1 MFREISTY
9 RRYEWTVVLFAAAI
23 FLGCIISPPSLM
35 DDVDAVQAT
44 IAHTMLT
51 TGDWVTPHLDG
62 VRYFEK
68 PPLKYWLIASAFKL
82 FGVHDY
88 VARLPL
94 ALVDVLLC
102 WLVFRMGVWAFGE
115 RAGFYAGL
123 TISTC
128 IGLFLFTRILIPD
141 SQLTFAI
148 TLALWSFMRALDPDE
163 RSPRALGLLMWA
175 SIAAAVLLKGL
186 IGALFPCGIALV
198 YLAVTRQLLRRDTW
212 RRLAPGWGILL
223 FFCLALPW
231 HILAIVRNPPYFN
244 FSLQSGPGNYRGFF
258 WAYFFNEH
266 ILRFINRRFPH
277 DYDTVPRSL
286 FWVLN
291 LLWLFPW
298 SVYLPT
304 LFQLKSSSNDRASQT
319 RLLSLCA
326 IGLVMLFFTFS
337 STQEYY
343 SMPIYPFAALLIGCG
358 MAMGNPQTS
367 AWVRRGNFLIIGVC
381 TAALLSI
388 LVILAHVWNLPTPG
402 DIAVALNSQSTSN
415 YTLSLGHMGDLTLQS
430 FAYLRAPL
438 ILAAV
443 ATAIGITGLLIF
455 ETRRGVIAI
464 ALMMVVFFHAAR
476 LAMVAFDPYL
486 SSRPLASA
494 LLDSP
499 PGKLIVS
506 DQYYSFSSVLFYTN
520 RSAYLLNGR
529 VQNLEYGSNAPDA
542 PPVFIANSDLARM
555 WRESQRYY
563 LLAEHEF
570 MPRIEAVVG
579 WKNFTVVEQSGGK
592 LLLTN
597 HSVR

>member
-1 MFREISTY
+1 
-9 RRYEWTVVLFAAAI
+9 
-23 FLGCIISPPSLM
+23 M
-35 DDVDAVQAT
+35 DDVDAVQAS

-123 TISTC
+123 AISTC

-148 TLALWSFMRALDPDE
+148 TLALWSLLRALDPQE
-163 RSPRALGLLMWA
+163 RTPRAWALVAWA

-186 IGALFPCGIALV
+186 IGALFPCGIAFV
-198 YLAVTRQLLRRDTW
+198 YLAITKQLVRRDTW
-212 RRLAPGWGILL
+212 RRLALPYGILL
-223 FFCLALPW
+223 FLCLALPW
-231 HILAIVRNPPYFN
+231 HILATVRNPPYFN

-266 ILRFINRRFPH
+266 ILRFLNRRFPH

-286 FWVLN
+286 FWLLN
-291 LLWLFPW
+291 LVWLFPW
-298 SVYLPT
+298 SAYLPT
-304 LFQLKSSSNDRASQT
+304 LFQLEFRGNDRASRT

-326 IGLVMLFFTFS
+326 IGFVMLFFTFS

-343 SMPIYPFAALLIGCG
+343 SMPIYPFTALLLGCG
-358 MAMGNPQTS
+358 IAMGNAKTA
-367 AWVRRGNFLIIGVC
+367 AWVRRGNYLIVGLC
-381 TAALLSI
+381 TAALLSM
-388 LVILAHVWNLPTPG
+388 LAILAHVWNLPTPG
-402 DIAVALNSQSTSN
+402 DIAGALNSQSTSN

-438 ILAAV
+438 MLAAV
-443 ATAIGITGLLIF
+443 AMAIGIVGLLIF
-455 ETRRGVIAI
+455 KTRLRGIAI

-476 LAMVAFDPYL
+476 LAMITFDPYL

-499 PGKLIVS
+499 SGKLIVS
-506 DQYYSFSSVLFYTN
+506 DQYYSFSSVFFYTN
-520 RSAYLLNGR
+520 RFAYLLNGR

-542 PPVFIANSDLARM
+542 PPIFIANSDLARM
-555 WRESQRYY
+555 WHERQRYY

-570 MPRIEAVVG
+570 MPGIEAVIG
-579 WKNFTVVEQSGGK
+579 SKSFTVVKQSGGK
-592 LLLTN
+592 FLLTN
-597 HSVR
+597 HPLR